1 MMLVSIQKDM
11 SKMHIKNKWIRS
23 FLFMISGLMLATGV
37 SKVDNQVY
45 ALIATTIGFAS
56 LLSLLSQDPRRGQE

>member
-1 MMLVSIQKDM
+1 
-11 SKMHIKNKWIRS
+11 MHIKNKWIRS

-37 SKVDNQVY
+37 SKVDDQVY